1 MLLIFVLLVVV
12 VVVLLVVE
20 ARAKVNTEVVN
31 CVERKVPLVEGNK
44 GSVVR
49 SHTMQRSSRCCVGSA
64 IYGKSGRQ
72 STKFEVGSAQAR
84 CGNKGGVVTT
94 VVSKHCGGLRG

>member
-31 CVERKVPLVEGNK
+31 CVERKMPLVESNK

-49 SHTMQRSSRCCVGSA
+49 SHTMQQSSRC
-64 IYGKSGRQ
+64 
-72 STKFEVGSAQAR
+72 
-84 CGNKGGVVTT
+84 
-94 VVSKHCGGLRG
+94 